1 MDSIQIP
8 YNHDLYVAVHA
19 IAIPLVFCFGIYAV
33 ICGFLDKKTKQ
44 ADISYFLTAK
54 KSQPIGKI
62 TFSFI
67 ATMLGSWVF
76 VTPATFA
83 ISYGYIGIISVT
95 LTNFFVMQTK
105 PFQSMIIVESAMGN
119 CARYS
124 LLLYAFLI

>member
-1 MDSIQIP
+1 MTSLLQFMPSRSPWDIFPES
-8 YNHDLYVAVHA
+8 
-19 IAIPLVFCFGIYAV
+19 YAL

-95 LTNFFVMQTK
+95 LTNFFVMWI
-105 PFQSMIIVESAMGN
+105 PG
-119 CARYS
+119 
-124 LLLYAFLI
+124 FLGPVIFFRNLCTHLQFPRLKNKAS

>member
-1 MDSIQIP
+1 MTSLLQFMPSRSPWDIFPES
-8 YNHDLYVAVHA
+8 
-19 IAIPLVFCFGIYAV
+19 YAL

-76 VTPATFA
+76 VTPAKFA

-95 LTNFFVMQTK
+95 LTNFFVMWMDTWIFGPCNFFSESMHSSAVSSIK
-105 PFQSMIIVESAMGN
+105 KQSALI
-119 CARYS
+119 S
-124 LLLYAFLI
+124 LIF